1 MPNLTA
7 WSGRKEGGSER
18 AAITLR
24 VHRERAMAVARLR
37 LARPTRSTGGLPLRS
52 SLRDVPERARLAP
65 HPLRNHSGGGPDP
78 LPLRGVAR
86 AKRAQKKA
94 GRRRPRRCVA
104 PAVAEAPRAQA
115 RCRAL
120 GLDLRS
126 RQMKGEHCSPLK
138 LPLRG
143 VATRDRLGAITATR
157 ARLRSL
163 VRG

>member
-1 MPNLTA
+1 MF
-7 WSGRKEGGSER
+7 
-18 AAITLR
+18 
-24 VHRERAMAVARLR
+24 
-37 LARPTRSTGGLPLRS
+37 RSRRG
-52 SLRDVPERARLAP
+52 AP
-65 HPLRNHSGGGPDP
+65 HPLRNHSGGGPPCFGSCAVYRDGSHRLAAAADP

-86 AKRAQKKA
+86 AKRAQKEA